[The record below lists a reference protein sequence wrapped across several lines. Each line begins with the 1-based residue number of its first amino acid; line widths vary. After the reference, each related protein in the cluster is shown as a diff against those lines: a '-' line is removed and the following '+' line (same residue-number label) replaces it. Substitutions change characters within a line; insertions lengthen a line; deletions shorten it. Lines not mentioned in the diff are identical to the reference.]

1 MRCQH
6 AIFEVINRLVRPHL
20 RPVCVNHAKRLR
32 MGVHCVQ
39 KKALVPL
46 PHLQYA
52 QISVILVD
60 MSRAFRYR
68 EIQSFGGIYIARRGG
83 RRRGYG
89 GVPSW
94 HGGVRASNKRM
105 ERTSTRFVR

>member
-60 MSRAFRYR
+60 MFRAFGHTETRV
-68 EIQSFGGIYIARRGG
+68 FGAIYIERRWL
-83 RRRGYG
+83 RRRRDGGVPYAYG
-89 GVPSW
+89 GV
-94 HGGVRASNKRM
+94 RTSNKRM